1 MWVKVERREIRR
13 SVILGV
19 EEQMFFGQYEHSVDD
34 KGRMTVPARY
44 RELLEN
50 GAYITQGFDQN
61 LMVMSSETFEKIYQK
76 VNQMNMADP
85 LARQFRRFIFSNA
98 DRIETDKLGRILI
111 PAFLRESIHLQSNA
125 TLVGMGSYFEIWI
138 PDLWQKQSET
148 LNDAA
153 LNQQRFSVL
162 DLTIG

>member
-13 SVILGV
+13 SVIIGV

-34 KGRMTVPARY
+34 KGRMTIPARY
-44 RELLEN
+44 RELMEG

-61 LMVMSSETFEKIYQK
+61 LMVMSTDTFEKIYQR

-85 LARQFRRFIFSNA
+85 VARQFRRFIFSFA
-98 DRIETDKLGRILI
+98 EKVETDKLGRILI
-111 PAFLRESIHLQSNA
+111 PSFLRETIHLQTSA
-125 TLVGMGSYFEIWI
+125 MVVGVGSHFEIWP
-138 PDLWQKQSET
+138 PDLWKKQSET

-153 LNQQRFSVL
+153 LNEQRFSVL